1 MVWAQIIMGAVNT
14 IEGYGNNKIKRKV
27 AGAQYEL
34 ASGRAERKDM
44 LRKEGNKLS
53 IALADLDRFQQDRAN
68 RKKTEAMEKN
78 LAIQDKQAA
87 GAMDQL
93 SAQRIDSRLEGAGT
107 LGAIAAQKA
116 AAGVGGNTLSM
127 IENAES
133 LRQARV
139 DKSFE
144 KAETDAR
151 FMNEASKSALMDNA
165 FSNLDQSYVFA
176 SLDMTPKDMVLDTTK
191 AMKWTLGQGAMDFA
205 NGFQGNMNQLGGG
218 DSGGM
223 NLQSS
228 GYKPEYNMFDI
239 FKGGGTGGSN
249 KGLGGA
255 KGGGGLFGGK

>member
-34 ASGRAERKDM
+34 AAGRAERKDE
-44 LRKEGNKLS
+44 LRKENNKLA
-53 IALADLDRFQQDRAN
+53 IANADLERFQIDRAN
-68 RKKTEAMEKN
+68 RKRTEAMEKN

-93 SAQRIDSRLEGAGT
+93 SSQRIDSRLEGAGT

-116 AAGVGGNTLSM
+116 AAGVGGNTMTM

-144 KAETDAR
+144 RAESDAR
-151 FMNEASKSALMDNA
+151 LMNEASRSALMDSA

-176 SLDMTPKDMVLDTTK
+176 SLDMTPKDLVIDTTK
-191 AMKWTLGQGAMDFA
+191 AMKWNLGQGAMDFA

-218 DSGGM
+218 GSGGM
-223 NLQSS
+223 NLQQS

-239 FKGGGTGGSN
+239 FKGGGTGGNN

>member
-1 MVWAQIIMGAVNT
+1 MVWAQIMMGAVNT
-14 IEGYGNNKIKRKV
+14 VDGYANSKTKRKL

-34 ASGRAERKDM
+34 DTGRADRKDG
-44 LRKEGNKLS
+44 LRKENNKLA
-53 IALADLDRFQQDRAN
+53 IATADLDRFQIDRAN

-93 SAQRIDSRLEGAGT
+93 SSQRIDSRLEGAGT
-107 LGAIAAQKA
+107 MGAIAAQKA

-144 KAETDAR
+144 RAEADAR
-151 FMNEASKSALMDNA
+151 FMNEASRSALMDNT

-176 SLDMTPKDMVLDTTK
+176 SLDMTPKDLVIDTTK
-191 AMKWTLGQGAMDFA
+191 AMKWNLGQGARDFA

-218 DSGGM
+218 GV
-223 NLQSS
+223 NLQQS

-239 FKGGGTGGSN
+239 FKGGGTGGNN

-255 KGGGGLFGGK
+255 NGGGGLFGGK

>member
-14 IEGYGNNKIKRKV
+14 VEGYGNSKIKRKV
-27 AGAQYEL
+27 ASAQYEL
-34 ASGRAERKDM
+34 SAGRAERKDM
-44 LRKEGNKLS
+44 LRKENNKLS
-53 IALADLDRFQQDRAN
+53 IAIADLDRYQQDRAN
-68 RKKTEAMEKN
+68 RKQTEAMEKN

-93 SAQRIDSRLEGAGT
+93 SAQRIDSRLEGAST

-127 IENAES
+127 IEGAES

-139 DKSFE
+139 DKGFE
-144 KAETDAR
+144 NAEKDAR
-151 FMNEASKSALMDNA
+151 FMQEASKSALMDNA

-176 SLDMTPKDMVLDTTK
+176 SLDMTPKDLVFDTSK
-191 AMKWTLGQGAMDFA
+191 AMKWNLGQGAMDFA

-218 DSGGM
+218 GGM
-223 NLQSS
+223 NLQQQ

-239 FKGGGTGGSN
+239 FKGGGTGGNN
-249 KGLGGA
+249 KGIGGA